1 MKISRMTLISQLV
14 PEQAGFFGRRLRAD
28 HTSATLLSQFSREGE
43 DSSESPSDDVLG
55 AVGQQD
61 ELMRDRVIH
70 MIERLGGGFKWSSQH
85 GLCELFAGTG
95 PEPRPVFSSPGS
107 FAACC

>member
-1 MKISRMTLISQLV
+1 
-14 PEQAGFFGRRLRAD
+14 
-28 HTSATLLSQFSREGE
+28 LLSQFSREGE

-70 MIERLGGGFKWSSQH
+70 MIERLGELRSLREDFTILIEPLLALAREHLQVQARLMGRRRAFATSAPSSKP
-85 GLCELFAGTG
+85 CRARSTT
-95 PEPRPVFSSPGS
+95 
-107 FAACC
+107 